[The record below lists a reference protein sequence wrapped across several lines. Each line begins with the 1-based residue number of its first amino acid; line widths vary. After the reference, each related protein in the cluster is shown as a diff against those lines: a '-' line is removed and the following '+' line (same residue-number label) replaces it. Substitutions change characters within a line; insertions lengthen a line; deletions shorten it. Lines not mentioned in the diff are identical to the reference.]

1 LDKQNSQNPVKK
13 FISVFQYSG
22 VALEIVWST
31 SAKLTIAMALTTL
44 FAGVLPAAI
53 ASVGGLFVD
62 VVSNAF
68 QDDGSNTAQLRSDAL
83 YYVFLEAGLVVLMT
97 GAQRINTVC
106 QSILRVLLGNKINVM
121 ILEKALTLELAH
133 FEDAEYY
140 DKLVRARREASSRP
154 LSLVIKTFD
163 LFRDIIALITIGIW
177 LFQFSPYA
185 VLLLAVAGVPAFIAE
200 AKFSGEAFRIH
211 RRRSAERRMQIYLE
225 MVLTR
230 EDGVKEVKLLQLGKM
245 FLQRYVDIFLNI
257 YKEDRSLVLRRG
269 IWGYI
274 LGLIASAAFYFA
286 YGWVGFAAIAGA
298 ITIGQMTMYIAQF
311 RLGQNS
317 VTNSLTSING
327 MYEDNLYLSNLT
339 EFLSHK
345 VPEQT
350 GEGIAGPNPDDGI
363 RFENVSFSYPGAQT
377 PALKNINLHITPGES
392 LAIVGENGSGKT
404 TLIKL
409 LTRLY
414 TPTEGRILVDG
425 LDLQEW
431 DTNAIREKIGVIFQ
445 DFARYQLIVGE
456 NIGIGDVDN
465 IEDGNQ
471 IEEAARKGMADEFVR
486 DLPLDYQTQL
496 GTWFKDGKE
505 LSGGQWQKIA
515 LSRAFMRSKADILIL
530 DEPTAAIDA
539 RAEAEIFEHFNDL
552 TDNRIS
558 IIISLGTWFKD
569 GKELSGGQWQK
580 IALSRAFMRSKA
592 DILILDEPT
601 AAIDAR
607 AEAEIFEHFNDL
619 TDNRISIII
628 SHRFSTVRR
637 ADHIIVLEKAEVLEQ
652 GSHQQLLEMDGQYA
666 TLFNLQA
673 KGYQ

>member
-1 LDKQNSQNPVKK
+1 MDKQDSQNRLKK

-68 QDDGSNTAQLRSDAL
+68 QDDGSNMAQLRSEAL

-185 VLLLAVAGVPAFIAE
+185 VLLLAAAGVPAFIAE

-414 TPTEGRILVDG
+414 APTEGRILVDG

-465 IEDGNQ
+465 IDDGNQ

-486 DLPLDYQTQL
+486 DLPLDYQTQ
-496 GTWFKDGKE
+496 
-505 LSGGQWQKIA
+505 
-515 LSRAFMRSKADILIL
+515 
-530 DEPTAAIDA
+530 
-539 RAEAEIFEHFNDL
+539 
-552 TDNRIS
+552 
-558 IIISLGTWFKD
+558 LGTWFKD

>member
-1 LDKQNSQNPVKK
+1 MDTQESNNSVHK
-13 FISVFQYSG
+13 FLSVFQYSK

-31 SAKLTIAMALTTL
+31 SAALTIVMAISTL
-44 FAGVLPAAI
+44 VSGVLPAAI

-62 VVSNAF
+62 AVASALQQTGEVAE
-68 QDDGSNTAQLRSDAL
+68 QAQSDL
-83 YYVFLEAGLVVLMT
+83 LFYVFLELGLVVIMT
-97 GAQRINTVC
+97 GAQKLNTVC
-106 QSILRVLLGNKINVM
+106 QSILRVLLGNKVNVM

-163 LFRDIIALITIGIW
+163 LMRDVISLIAIGIF
-177 LFQFSPYA
+177 LFQFSVWA
-185 VLLLAVAGVPAFIAE
+185 VALLAIAGVPAFVAE

-230 EDGVKEVKLLQLGKM
+230 EDGVKEVKLLQLGKL
-245 FLQRYVDIFLNI
+245 FLQRYVDIFRNI
-257 YKEDRSLVLRRG
+257 YKEDRNLVLRRG
-269 IWGYI
+269 LWGYV
-274 LGLIASAAFYFA
+274 LGLLASGAFYFA

-311 RLGQNS
+311 RLGQNA
-317 VTNSLTSING
+317 VTNSLTAVNG

-339 EFLSHK
+339 EYLEHK
-345 VPEQT
+345 IPEQSGNKT
-350 GEGIAGPNPDDGI
+350 IGPNPEDGI
-363 RFENVSFSYPGAQT
+363 RFEEVTFVYPDSEKPALNNVS
-377 PALKNINLHITPGES
+377 LHIKPGES

-414 TPTEGRILVDG
+414 TPVSGIIFLEGLE
-425 LDLQEW
+425 LKEW
-431 DTNAIREKIGVIFQ
+431 DIEALRKKIGVIFQ
-445 DFARYQLIVGE
+445 DFAHYQLIVGE
-456 NIGIGDVDN
+456 NIGIGDVDE
-465 IEDGNQ
+465 IEQ
-471 IEEAARKGMADEFVR
+471 EPRIEEAAQKGMADVFVK
-486 DLPLDYQTQL
+486 DLPQGYKTQL

-539 RAEAEIFEHFNDL
+539 RAEAEIFNHFRDL
-552 TDNRIS
+552 TAN
-558 IIISLGTWFKD
+558 K
-569 GKELSGGQWQK
+569 
-580 IALSRAFMRSKA
+580 
-592 DILILDEPT
+592 
-601 AAIDAR
+601 
-607 AEAEIFEHFNDL
+607 
-619 TDNRISIII
+619 ISIII
-628 SHRFSTVRR
+628 SHRFSTVRM
-637 ADHIIVLEKAEVLEQ
+637 ADHIIVLEQGKIQEE
-652 GSHQQLLEMDGQYA
+652 GSHTDLLGNGGQYA

-673 KGYQ
+673 QGYQ

>member
-1 LDKQNSQNPVKK
+1 M
-13 FISVFQYSG
+13 
-22 VALEIVWST
+22 EIVWST
-31 SAKLTIAMALTTL
+31 SAGLTILMAVTTL
-44 FAGVLPAAI
+44 IAGVLPAAI

-62 VVSNAF
+62 AVANAI
-68 QDDGSNTAQLRSDAL
+68 QGSGDVAEQARSDVL
-83 YYVFLEAGLVVLMT
+83 FYVLVEAGLVVLMT
-97 GAQRINTVC
+97 GGQKINSVC

-163 LFRDIIALITIGIW
+163 LVRDIVALITIGIW

-185 VLLLAVAGVPAFIAE
+185 VLLLGLAGIPAFVAE

-230 EDGVKEVKLLQLGKM
+230 EDGVKEVKLLQLGKL
-245 FLQRYVDIFLNI
+245 FLQRYVDIFRNI
-257 YKEDRSLVLRRG
+257 YKEDRNLVLRRG
-269 IWGYI
+269 FWGYV
-274 LGLIASAAFYFA
+274 LGLLASAAFYFA

-311 RLGQNS
+311 RLGQNA

-327 MYEDNLYLSNLT
+327 MYEDNLYLSNLS
-339 EFLSHK
+339 EYLQHK

-350 GEGIAGPNPDDGI
+350 GDKAAGPRPDEGI
-363 RFENVSFSYPGAQT
+363 RFENVTFYYPGSKS
-377 PALKNINLHITPGES
+377 PALNKVNLHIRPGES

-414 TPTEGRILVDG
+414 TPTEGKIYLEG
-425 LDLQEW
+425 LPLEEW
-431 DTNAIREKIGVIFQ
+431 DIHALRNKIGVIFQ
-445 DFARYQLIVGE
+445 DFARYQLLVGE
-456 NIGIGDVDN
+456 NIGIGDV
-465 IEDGNQ
+465 EDLHEEDR
-471 IEEAARKGMADEFVR
+471 IEEAARKGMAEEFVK
-486 DLPLDYQTQL
+486 DLPDAYRTQL

-515 LSRAFMRSKADILIL
+515 LSRAFMRNKADILIL

-539 RAEAEIFEHFNDL
+539 RAEAEIFSHFRDL
-552 TDNRIS
+552 TAN
-558 IIISLGTWFKD
+558 K
-569 GKELSGGQWQK
+569 
-580 IALSRAFMRSKA
+580 
-592 DILILDEPT
+592 
-601 AAIDAR
+601 
-607 AEAEIFEHFNDL
+607 
-619 TDNRISIII
+619 ISIII
-628 SHRFSTVRR
+628 SHRFSTVRM
-637 ADHIIVLEKAEVLEQ
+637 ADHIIVLEKAEIQEQ
-652 GSHQQLLEMDGQYA
+652 GSHQELLESDGQYA
-666 TLFNLQA
+666 TLFKLQA
-673 KGYQ
+673 RGYQ

>member
-1 LDKQNSQNPVKK
+1 
-13 FISVFQYSG
+13 
-22 VALEIVWST
+22 
-31 SAKLTIAMALTTL
+31 MALTTL
-44 FAGVLPAAI
+44 ASGVLPALI

-68 QDDGSNTAQLRSDAL
+68 QDDGSNSEQLRSDAL
-83 YYVFLEAGLVVLMT
+83 YYVLLEAGLVVLMT
-97 GAQRINTVC
+97 GAQRISTVC

-163 LFRDIIALITIGIW
+163 LFRDVIALITIGIW

-185 VLLLAVAGVPAFIAE
+185 VLLLGLAGVPAFMAE

-245 FLQRYVDIFLNI
+245 FLQRYVDIFRNI

-269 IWGYI
+269 FWGYI

-298 ITIGQMTMYIAQF
+298 ITIGQMTMYVAQF
-311 RLGQNS
+311 RLGQNA
-317 VTNSLTSING
+317 VTSSLTSING

-339 EFLSHK
+339 EYLAHK
-345 VPEQT
+345 VPEHT
-350 GEGIAGPNPDDGI
+350 GNKTQGLNPADGI
-363 RFENVSFSYPGAQT
+363 RFENVSFSYPGALT
-377 PALKNINLHITPGES
+377 PALNKINLHIIPSES

-431 DTNAIREKIGVIFQ
+431 DLDAIREKIGVIFQ

-456 NIGIGDVDN
+456 NIGIGDVDS
-465 IEDGNQ
+465 IDEDDQ
-471 IEEAARKGMADEFVR
+471 ISEAARKGMAEEFVK
-486 DLPLDYQTQL
+486 DLPQKYQTQL
-496 GTWFKDGKE
+496 GTWFKDGQE

-539 RAEAEIFEHFNDL
+539 RAEAEIFAHF
-552 TDNRIS
+552 
-558 IIISLGTWFKD
+558 G
-569 GKELSGGQWQK
+569 
-580 IALSRAFMRSKA
+580 
-592 DILILDEPT
+592 
-601 AAIDAR
+601 
-607 AEAEIFEHFNDL
+607 DL

-628 SHRFSTVRR
+628 SHRFSTVRM
-637 ADHIIVLEKAEVLEQ
+637 ADHIIVLEKAGIMEQ
-652 GSHQQLLEMDGQYA
+652 GSHQQLLDLDGQYA

>member
-1 LDKQNSQNPVKK
+1 MDTQESNNSVHK
-13 FISVFQYSG
+13 FLSVFQYSK

-31 SAKLTIAMALTTL
+31 SAALTIVMAISTL
-44 FAGVLPAAI
+44 VSGVLPAAI

-62 VVSNAF
+62 AVASALQQTGEF
-68 QDDGSNTAQLRSDAL
+68 AEQAQRDLL
-83 YYVFLEAGLVVLMT
+83 FYVFLELALVVIMT
-97 GAQRINTVC
+97 GAQKLNTVC
-106 QSILRVLLGNKINVM
+106 QSILRVLIGNKINVM

-163 LFRDIIALITIGIW
+163 LMRDVISIIAIGVF
-177 LFQFSPYA
+177 LFQFSVWA
-185 VLLLAVAGVPAFIAE
+185 VALLAIAGVPAFVAE

-230 EDGVKEVKLLQLGKM
+230 EDGVKEVKLLQLGKL
-245 FLQRYVDIFLNI
+245 FLQRYVDIFRNI

-269 IWGYI
+269 FWGYV
-274 LGLIASAAFYFA
+274 LGLLASAAFYFA

-311 RLGQNS
+311 RLGQNA
-317 VTNSLTSING
+317 VTNSLTAVNG

-339 EFLSHK
+339 EYLEHK
-345 VPEQT
+345 IPEQT
-350 GEGIAGPNPDDGI
+350 GDKTVGPKPEDGI
-363 RFENVSFSYPGAQT
+363 RFEEVTFVYSGSEKPALNNVS
-377 PALKNINLHITPGES
+377 LHIKPGQS

-414 TPTEGRILVDG
+414 KPTNGKIFFEGLE
-425 LDLQEW
+425 LKEW
-431 DTNAIREKIGVIFQ
+431 DIDVLRKKIGVIFQ

-456 NIGIGDVDN
+456 NIGIGDV
-465 IEDGNQ
+465 EE
-471 IEEAARKGMADEFVR
+471 IEEELRIQEAAHKGMADVFVK
-486 DLPLDYQTQL
+486 DLPQSYKTQL

-515 LSRAFMRSKADILIL
+515 LSRAFMRSKADILVL

-539 RAEAEIFEHFNDL
+539 KAEAEIFSHFRDL
-552 TDNRIS
+552 TAN
-558 IIISLGTWFKD
+558 K
-569 GKELSGGQWQK
+569 
-580 IALSRAFMRSKA
+580 
-592 DILILDEPT
+592 
-601 AAIDAR
+601 
-607 AEAEIFEHFNDL
+607 
-619 TDNRISIII
+619 ISIII
-628 SHRFSTVRR
+628 SHRFSTVRM
-637 ADHIIVLEKAEVLEQ
+637 ADHIIVLDKGKIQEE
-652 GSHQQLLEMDGQYA
+652 GSHTDLLDTGGQYA

-673 KGYQ
+673 QGYQ

>member
-1 LDKQNSQNPVKK
+1 MIDQVNNQEPPNSVRK
-13 FISVFQYSG
+13 FFSVFQYSR

-31 SAKLTIAMALTTL
+31 SAALTLAMAFSTL
-44 FAGVLPAAI
+44 VSGVLPAAI

-62 VVSNAF
+62 AVASAF
-68 QDDGSNTAQLRSDAL
+68 QQDSAAAEQARDDVLF
-83 YYVFLEAGLVVLMT
+83 YVFLELGLVVLIT
-97 GAQRINTVC
+97 GAQRLNTIC

-163 LFRDIIALITIGIW
+163 LLRDLIALITIGIF
-177 LFQFSPYA
+177 LFQFSVWA
-185 VLLLAVAGVPAFIAE
+185 VALLAVAGVPAFLAE

-230 EDGVKEVKLLQLGKM
+230 EDGVKEVKLLQLGKL
-245 FLQRYVDIFLNI
+245 FLKRYVDIFRSM
-257 YKEDRSLVLRRG
+257 YKEDRNLVLRRG
-269 IWGYI
+269 FWGYV
-274 LGLIASAAFYFA
+274 LGLLASSAFYFA
-286 YGWVGFAAIAGA
+286 YGWVGFATIAGA

-311 RLGQNS
+311 RLGQNA
-317 VTNSLTSING
+317 VTNSLTAING

-339 EFLSHK
+339 EYLEHK

-350 GEGIAGPNPDDGI
+350 GTKTLGFDRDDGI
-363 RFENVSFSYPGAQT
+363 RFEDVSFSYPGSEI
-377 PALKNINLHITPGES
+377 PALNKVSLHIKPGES

-414 TPTEGRILVDG
+414 SPSKGKIFLEGLE
-425 LDLQEW
+425 LKEW
-431 DTNAIREKIGVIFQ
+431 DIETLRQKIGVIFQ

-456 NIGIGDVDN
+456 NIGIGDVDE
-465 IEDGNQ
+465 IETDPL
-471 IEEAARKGMADEFVR
+471 IEEAAKKGMADVFVR
-486 DLPLDYQTQL
+486 DLPRSYKTQL

-539 RAEAEIFEHFNDL
+539 RAEAEIFSHFGDL
-552 TDNRIS
+552 TDN
-558 IIISLGTWFKD
+558 K
-569 GKELSGGQWQK
+569 
-580 IALSRAFMRSKA
+580 
-592 DILILDEPT
+592 
-601 AAIDAR
+601 
-607 AEAEIFEHFNDL
+607 
-619 TDNRISIII
+619 ISIII

-637 ADHIIVLEKAEVLEQ
+637 ADHIIVLEKGEIQEE
-652 GSHQQLLEMDGQYA
+652 GSHSELLNNEGHYA
-666 TLFNLQA
+666 TLFRLQA
-673 KGYQ
+673 QGYQ

>member
-1 LDKQNSQNPVKK
+1 MIDQVNNQEPPSSVRK
-13 FISVFQYSG
+13 FFSVFQYSR

-31 SAKLTIAMALTTL
+31 SAALTMAMAFSTL
-44 FAGVLPAAI
+44 VSGVLPAAI

-62 VVSNAF
+62 AVASAF
-68 QDDGSNTAQLRSDAL
+68 QQDSAAAEQARDDVLF
-83 YYVFLEAGLVVLMT
+83 YVFLELGLVVFMT
-97 GAQRINTVC
+97 GAQRLNTIC

-163 LFRDIIALITIGIW
+163 LLRDLIALITIGIF
-177 LFQFSPYA
+177 LFQFSVWA
-185 VLLLAVAGVPAFIAE
+185 VALLAIAGIPAFLAE

-230 EDGVKEVKLLQLGKM
+230 EDGVKEVKLLQLGKL
-245 FLQRYVDIFLNI
+245 FLKRYVDIFRSM
-257 YKEDRSLVLRRG
+257 YKEDRNLVLRRG
-269 IWGYI
+269 FWGYV
-274 LGLIASAAFYFA
+274 LGLLASSAFYFA
-286 YGWVGFAAIAGA
+286 YGWVGFATIAGA

-311 RLGQNS
+311 RLGQNA
-317 VTNSLTSING
+317 VTNSLTAING

-339 EFLSHK
+339 EYLEHK

-350 GEGIAGPNPDDGI
+350 GTKTLGFDRDDGI
-363 RFENVSFSYPGAQT
+363 RFEDVSFSYPGSEI
-377 PALKNINLHITPGES
+377 PALNKVSLHIKPGES

-414 TPTEGRILVDG
+414 SPSKGRIFLEG
-425 LDLQEW
+425 LELKEW
-431 DTNAIREKIGVIFQ
+431 DIETLRQKIGVIFQ

-456 NIGIGDVDN
+456 NIGIGDVDE
-465 IEDGNQ
+465 IEKDPL
-471 IEEAARKGMADEFVR
+471 IEEAAKKGMADVFVR
-486 DLPLDYQTQL
+486 DLPRSYKTQL

-539 RAEAEIFEHFNDL
+539 KAEAEIFSHFGDL
-552 TDNRIS
+552 TDN
-558 IIISLGTWFKD
+558 K
-569 GKELSGGQWQK
+569 
-580 IALSRAFMRSKA
+580 
-592 DILILDEPT
+592 
-601 AAIDAR
+601 
-607 AEAEIFEHFNDL
+607 
-619 TDNRISIII
+619 ISIII

-637 ADHIIVLEKAEVLEQ
+637 ADHIIVLEKGEIQEE
-652 GSHQQLLEMDGQYA
+652 GSHSELLDKEGHYA
-666 TLFNLQA
+666 TLFRLQA
-673 KGYQ
+673 QGYQ

>member
-1 LDKQNSQNPVKK
+1 LEKQDPQNPIKK
-13 FISVFQYSG
+13 FLSVFQYSG
-22 VALEIVWST
+22 VALKIVWST

-44 FAGVLPAAI
+44 VSGFLPALI

-68 QDDGSNTAQLRSDAL
+68 QDDGSNAEQLRRDAL
-83 YYVFLEAGLVVLMT
+83 YYVFLEAWLVVLMT
-97 GAQRINTVC
+97 GAQRISTVC

-163 LFRDIIALITIGIW
+163 LFRDVIALTTIGIW

-185 VLLLAVAGVPAFIAE
+185 VLLLGLAGVPAFLAE

-230 EDGVKEVKLLQLGKM
+230 EDGVKEVKLLQLGRL
-245 FLQRYVDIFLNI
+245 FLERYVDIFRNI

-269 IWGYI
+269 FWGYI
-274 LGLIASAAFYFA
+274 LGLFASAAFYFA
-286 YGWVGFAAIAGA
+286 YGWVGFAAIAGG

-339 EFLSHK
+339 EFLEHK
-345 VPEQT
+345 VPEHT
-350 GEGIAGPNPDDGI
+350 GDKAQGPDPADGI

-377 PALKNINLHITPGES
+377 PALNCVNLHIIPGES

-414 TPTEGRILVDG
+414 APTEGRILVDG

-431 DTNAIREKIGVIFQ
+431 DLDTIREKVGVIFQ

-456 NIGIGDVDN
+456 NIGIGDVDS
-465 IEDGNQ
+465 IDEDDQ
-471 IEEAARKGMADEFVR
+471 ISEAARKGMAEAFVK
-486 DLPLDYQTQL
+486 DLPHKYQTQL
-496 GTWFKDGKE
+496 GTWFKDGQE

-539 RAEAEIFEHFNDL
+539 RAEAEIFAHF
-552 TDNRIS
+552 
-558 IIISLGTWFKD
+558 G
-569 GKELSGGQWQK
+569 
-580 IALSRAFMRSKA
+580 
-592 DILILDEPT
+592 
-601 AAIDAR
+601 
-607 AEAEIFEHFNDL
+607 DL

-628 SHRFSTVRR
+628 SHRFSTVRM
-637 ADHIIVLEKAEVLEQ
+637 ANHIIVLEKAEIMEQ
-652 GSHQQLLEMDGQYA
+652 GSHQQLLDLDGQYA